1 MHDQGKII
9 HVMLDEK
16 FNDMAIRQ
24 FEEAKAGIHEYW
36 IVASELR
43 LTKSSLARTCNQSNL
58 ASQLSRADVKG
69 IIFHSLPPGHYG
81 FLRYIPAGK
90 CVVWLGWGY
99 DYYSLLNHE
108 NEESRI
114 LPKTLA
120 LQTPSLL
127 VQTNRKLRRVVK
139 KLLLWEKWGTAQLPG
154 SQLDLARVN
163 YFSPVLD
170 IEYEMVR
177 RHLTIP
183 AKYIVWNYGTAED
196 DLSQPGIGF
205 TSGVNILAGN
215 SASLTNNHIELFDS
229 IRDQVDLTG
238 RKVVAPL
245 SYGDPHYRDQV
256 IDYGM
261 KTLGEAFMPLTGF
274 MPVEQYLETIRSCGF
289 VMMNHLRQQA
299 LGNVCMAMLIGAKVY
314 LNKGNPLT
322 GWLKARGAAIAS
334 IDDLDLMPLTEQQKN
349 INQDLVFSHWGRK
362 YQNQKTKHLIN
373 VALNESVRLT

>member
-1 MHDQGKII
+1 
-9 HVMLDEK
+9 MLDEK

-24 FEEAKAGIHEYW
+24 FEEAIAGIHEYW

-43 LTKSSLARTCNQSNL
+43 LTKSSLARTCNHSTL

-120 LQTPSLL
+120 LHKPSLL
-127 VQTNRKLRRVVK
+127 VQSNRKLRRVVK
-139 KLLLWEKWGTAQLPG
+139 KLLLWDKWGTAQLPG

-215 SASLTNNHIELFDS
+215 SASATNNHIELFDF

-245 SYGDPHYRDQV
+245 SYGDPHYREKV
-256 IDYGM
+256 IDYGK
-261 KTLGEAFMPLTGF
+261 KTLGEAFMPLTDF
-274 MPVEQYLETIRSCGF
+274 MPMEQYLETIRSCGF

-299 LGNVCMAMLIGAKVY
+299 LGNVCMAMLMGAKVY
-314 LNKGNPLT
+314 LNSGNPL
-322 GWLKARGAAIAS
+322 GSWLATRGSVFGNIEN
-334 IDDLDLMPLTEQQKN
+334 LDLKPLTEEQKV
-349 INQDLVFSHWGRK
+349 INKNFVFSHWGREHQYK
-362 YQNQKTKHLIN
+362 KTKILIN
-373 VALNESVRLT
+373 IIINESARCA

>member
-1 MHDQGKII
+1 MKLEKII
-9 HVMLDEK
+9 HIMLDVK

-24 FEEAKAGIHEYW
+24 FEEAIAGIHEYW

-43 LTKSSLARTCNQSNL
+43 LTKSSLARTCNHSTL

-81 FLRYIPAGK
+81 FLRHIPDGK

-114 LPKTLA
+114 LPKTLE
-120 LQTPSLL
+120 LQTSSLH
-127 VQTNRKLRRVVK
+127 VQVKRKLRRLVK
-139 KLLLWEKWGTAQLPG
+139 KMLIWGRWGAAQLPG
-154 SQLDLARVN
+154 TQSDLARVN

-183 AKYIVWNYGTAED
+183 AKYILWNYGTAED
-196 DLSQPGIGF
+196 DFSQPGIGF

-215 SASLTNNHIELFDS
+215 SASATNNHIELFDL

-256 IDYGM
+256 TDYGI
-261 KTLGEAFMPLTGF
+261 KTLGEAFMPLTDF

-299 LGNVCMAMLIGAKVY
+299 LGNVCMAMLMGAKVY
-314 LNKGNPLT
+314 LNSGNPL
-322 GWLKARGAAIAS
+322 GSWLATRGAVFGNIEN
-334 IDDLDLMPLTEQQKN
+334 LDLKPLTEEQKV
-349 INQDLVFSHWGRK
+349 INKNFVFSHWGREHQYK
-362 YQNQKTKHLIN
+362 KTKILIDTII
-373 VALNESVRLT
+373 NESARCA